1 MVEIGAGLGSLTVA
15 LAETGGS
22 VLAIE
27 FDRALTPALR
37 EVTGSLEGVEILEA
51 DAMAV
56 DWRSLLGGDDWTL
69 VANLP
74 YNISTPLVLRLLED
88 VPRITRYLVMVQREA
103 GERLAAEAG
112 EDAYGAVSVKVA
124 YWAEAEVLRR
134 VPPTVFWPRP
144 KVESVLVRL
153 TPRPAPVAVNQRELF
168 RVVQAGFAERRKTM
182 RNALRR
188 LGLSASEAAEALSAA
203 GLGAGVRAEEIDLK
217 SFARLTSWPSV
228 QHVVGMEGGELPA
241 HE

>member
-1 MVEIGAGLGSLTVA
+1 MEIGAGLGSLTVA
-15 LAETGGS
+15 LAEAGGR

-37 EVTGSLEGVEILEA
+37 EMAGSFEHVEILEA
-51 DAMAV
+51 DAMAA
-56 DWRSLLGGDDWTL
+56 DWRTLLGGEDWTL

-124 YWAEAEVLRR
+124 YWAKAEVLRR

-144 KVESVLVRL
+144 NVESVLVRL
-153 TPRPAPVAVNQRELF
+153 TPRPAPVAVNQRALF
-168 RVVQAGFAERRKTM
+168 RVVEAGFAERRKTM
-182 RNALRR
+182 RNAVRR
-188 LGLSASEAAEALSAA
+188 LGLPASETAEALAASGLSAR
-203 GLGAGVRAEEIDLK
+203 VRAEEIDLEG
-217 SFARLTSWPSV
+217 FARLTSWPGI
-228 QHVVGMEGGELPA
+228 QRVVGLEAGEPPA
-241 HE
+241 HG